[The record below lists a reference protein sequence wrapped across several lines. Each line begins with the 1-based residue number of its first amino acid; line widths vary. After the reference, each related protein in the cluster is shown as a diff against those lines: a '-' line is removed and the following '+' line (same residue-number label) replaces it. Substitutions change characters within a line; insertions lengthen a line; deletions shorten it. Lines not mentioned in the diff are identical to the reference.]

1 MRAKLARLHVFDIQ
15 AARLIARNDRI
26 SDFAARH
33 AFPDG
38 FDDPRGFVAKDGRE
52 DAFRVL
58 PGERVRVR
66 VAQRRVR
73 YFHPHFALLRRG
85 HDDGREF
92 ERRVRG
98 DRDRGRA
105 GNLFNFCR
113 QSRHRGG
120 GGGGGF
126 ESREGE
132 GEIVSQSRVM
142 MMMMMRLEMA
152 SNSPFLL
159 ETSSPL
165 RVLFASAG
173 KTHKRRWKPPKR
185 NEKSQ
190 NQ

>member
-105 GNLFNFCR
+105 GNLFFIFCR

-120 GGGGGF
+120 VGGGGGAF
-126 ESREGE
+126 DSREREREEKSSDDDASRNGIQFPIPF
-132 GEIVSQSRVM
+132 GNIIIIVSS
-142 MMMMMRLEMA
+142 
-152 SNSPFLL
+152 
-159 ETSSPL
+159 
-165 RVLFASAG
+165 RVLFASKAG
-173 KTHKRRWKPPKR
+173 KKTGTKEGGGKPH
-185 NEKSQ
+185 
-190 NQ
+190 